1 MKKLSTVL
9 MFAAML
15 LFAGCCGNVSREG
28 AFLDAMEQGLVA
40 SKLLEQYEKYLD
52 DDKVIKDE
60 TRKIR
65 KGTASKIKEVL
76 AEEKR
81 ALKD

>member
-1 MKKLSTVL
+1 MKKLSTVVL
-9 MFAAML
+9 LACML
-15 LFAGCCGNVSREG
+15 LFAGCCGNASREG
-28 AFLDAMEQGLVA
+28 AFHDAMEQGLVA
-40 SKLLEQYEKYLD
+40 SKLLDQYEKYLD
-52 DDKVIKDE
+52 DDKVIKDD

-65 KGTASKIKEVL
+65 KGTASKIREVL